1 MGASMDHTL
10 VKPNKLC
17 AYIMTVQD
25 KPFAEAPFCIST
37 ENHDYMV
44 PLSSKWTVL
53 GNTTRNPAEQEL
65 QTCPEVTCMLAHE
78 WDPQNVCFHKSL
90 RNVEEEISS
99 NIGVVMN
106 EGGSPDLTNIDSDND
121 SVDHIYNIAAMTRL
135 MIESIKVD
143 LITSSIV

>member
-1 MGASMDHTL
+1 
-10 VKPNKLC
+10 
-17 AYIMTVQD
+17 
-25 KPFAEAPFCIST
+25 
-37 ENHDYMV
+37 
-44 PLSSKWTVL
+44 
-53 GNTTRNPAEQEL
+53 
-65 QTCPEVTCMLAHE
+65 MLAHE

-90 RNVEEEISS
+90 HNVEEEISS